1 MDHIGRGRNA
11 REATNQGQN
20 QAPNTIDNNSRRQS
34 MQEAMEILVDKYKE
48 RLQHLQNT
56 IFQLAN
62 YYFVFQG
69 VILGSISHSSSL
81 NCSNRWF
88 LFSLSLFAA
97 IINLYAIF
105 SMGRKY
111 IVTLRHYDIAW
122 KDYNDLMFELSSR
135 HQLPNEPTQ
144 IGTSLIHLTRNSPLL
159 NHWIEL
165 APRNRS
171 NEQRVQ
177 NSYVSS
183 SNLSSGSISIQTP
196 QPARSSPHQRV
207 GDQVITNEDQVHLN
221 QQWEDLYTKIKRGI
235 CLTIC
240 LVLLGAFAGII
251 LHGCWSILCKN
262 DDKCSLSQSNS
273 NCIKLCD
280 ISKCMTV
287 CSEF

>member
-11 REATNQGQN
+11 REATNQ
-20 QAPNTIDNNSRRQS
+20 APNTNDHNNARRQS
-34 MQEAMEILVDKYKE
+34 MLEAMAKLVDEYKE

-69 VILGSISHSSSL
+69 VILASISHSSSL

-97 IINLYAIF
+97 VINLYAIF

-111 IVTLRHYDIAW
+111 IDTLRHYDIAW
-122 KDYNDLMFELSSR
+122 KEYNDLVFELSPR
-135 HQLPNEPTQ
+135 HQLPNQPTQ
-144 IGTSLIHLTRNSPLL
+144 MGTSLIHSIRNSPLL
-159 NHWIEL
+159 SHWL
-165 APRNRS
+165 RLTPRNPP

-177 NSYVSS
+177 NSYASS
-183 SNLSSGSISIQTP
+183 SYLSSESISIQTP
-196 QPARSSPHQRV
+196 QPRGSPHQRV
-207 GDQVITNEDQVHLN
+207 GDQTITNEDQVHFN

-235 CLTIC
+235 GLTIC

-273 NCIKLCD
+273 NCVKLCD
-280 ISKCMTV
+280 ISKCITV
-287 CSEF
+287 CNEF

>member
-1 MDHIGRGRNA
+1 MDHIVRGRNA
-11 REATNQGQN
+11 REATNQAQS
-20 QAPNTIDNNSRRQS
+20 QAPNTIDNNARGQS
-34 MQEAMEILVDKYKE
+34 MLEAMEKLVDKYKE

-69 VILGSISHSSSL
+69 VILASISHSSSL

-122 KDYNDLMFELSSR
+122 KEYNDLVCELSPR

-144 IGTSLIHLTRNSPLL
+144 IGTSLIHLIRNSPLS
-159 NHWIEL
+159 HWIEL
-165 APRNRS
+165 TPRNRP

-177 NSYVSS
+177 NSYASS

-207 GDQVITNEDQVHLN
+207 GDPMTNEEQVHLN
-221 QQWEDLYTKIKRGI
+221 QQWEDLYTKIKLGI

-280 ISKCMTV
+280 ISKCVTI